1 MCCRGIGLISHFAD
15 IKEVSEKR
23 SEPRIPLMAR
33 IDVLWADDG
42 GVPRVAPASLED
54 RSHGGVSVRMQSA
67 ISVGSHVTIKW
78 GDQEF
83 TGVVTNCRREKHS
96 HMIGVQRGPGEG
108 RG

>member
-1 MCCRGIGLISHFAD
+1 MCCRGIGLISLFAD
-15 IKEVSEKR
+15 IREVSEKR

-33 IDVLWADDG
+33 IDILWADDG

-83 TGVVTNCRREKHS
+83 TGVVTNCRREKNTY
-96 HMIGVQRGPGEG
+96 ILGVQRGTGEG
-108 RG
+108 RD

>member
-1 MCCRGIGLISHFAD
+1 
-15 IKEVSEKR
+15 VSEKR

-96 HMIGVQRGPGEG
+96 HMIGVRRGAGEG